1 MSDKEISKEFKLNY
15 KIWLSTNDGKG
26 IMGDGKWQILK
37 AIEKHGSLK
46 AATITLNLTYRRTWG
61 DLKQIEKDLG
71 YPLPEKKR
79 GGKYGGETTLTVQG
93 ERLVKAFDKFHKKTD
108 RFMEKAF
115 VELAKNL
122 LHTKPE

>member
-46 AATITLNLTYRRTWG
+46 AATIALGLTYRRTWG

-71 YPLPEKKR
+71 YPLLEKKR
-79 GGKYGGETTLTVQG
+79 GGKHGGETTLTVQG

>member
-1 MSDKEISKEFKLNY
+1 MSDKEIPKEFKLNY

-46 AATITLNLTYRRTWG
+46 AATKALNLTYRRTWG

-71 YPLPEKKR
+71 YPLLEKKR

>member
-46 AATITLNLTYRRTWG
+46 AATIALGLTYRRTWG

-71 YPLPEKKR
+71 YQLLEKKR
-79 GGKYGGETTLTVQG
+79 GGKHGGETTLTIQG

-115 VELAKNL
+115 IVLENDL